1 MDLLSNVHYN
11 RIIKITYYLK
21 NRIGRCLMTDAFT
34 VLLADPQTSDGLE
47 FWKGFEKD
55 YDVSII
61 APETDE
67 KKELL
72 ALVKD
77 ADAIITRQTVIDEEI
92 IEAGTKLQLIQKMG
106 SRADNIDLDAAK
118 ARNVHVAIM
127 HLAGAQ
133 AVAEHAMMLVL
144 ACAKKVIIGHEM
156 TVSGAYRDLGIEPK
170 LTTQKSHGFQWMKIP
185 GLVELNGLT
194 MGIFGFGDI
203 GNEIARRAK
212 AFDMNIIYHKR
223 HPLPPEMEE
232 ETGAEYVSKED
243 LFRRSDF
250 LVMISPL
257 TPETEKAAGA
267 KELSLMKPTAY
278 FINCCRGGVVDED
291 ALVDVLKNHKI
302 AGAGLDV
309 YVYEPVPYDH
319 PYLTLDNVTL
329 TPHIAGGK
337 GGAKERDP
345 RKTLENIRQFKDTG
359 TAKYLVI

>member
-1 MDLLSNVHYN
+1 MAD
-11 RIIKITYYLK
+11 
-21 NRIGRCLMTDAFT
+21 DFT
-34 VLLADPQTSDGLE
+34 VVLADAQAPADLE
-47 FWKGFEKD
+47 FWQGFEKD
-55 YDVSII
+55 YKVKITAPSTDDKAELI
-61 APETDE
+61 ALMPE
-67 KKELL
+67 
-72 ALVKD
+72 
-77 ADAIITRQTVIDEEI
+77 ADALITRKTFIDSEI
-92 IEAGTKLQLIQKMG
+92 INAGSKLKLIQKMG
-106 SRADNIDLDAAK
+106 SRADNVDMDTARAK
-118 ARNVHVAIM
+118 GIHVAIM

-144 ACAKKVIIGHEM
+144 ACAKKVIIGHQM

-185 GLVELNGLT
+185 GLEELNGLT

-212 AFDMNIIYHKR
+212 AFDMDIIYYKR
-223 HPLPPEMEE
+223 HPLSPEMEKE
-232 ETGAEYVSKED
+232 IGAVYVSKED
-243 LFRRSDF
+243 LFRKSDF

-267 KELSLMKPTAY
+267 KELALMKPTAY
-278 FINCCRGGVVDED
+278 FINCCRGGVVDEE

-345 RKTLENIRQFKDTG
+345 RKTLENIRLFKETG
-359 TAKYLVI
+359 SANYLVV

>member
-1 MDLLSNVHYN
+1 MSN
-11 RIIKITYYLK
+11 
-21 NRIGRCLMTDAFT
+21 AFN
-34 VLLADPQTSDGLE
+34 VLIADPQTSEGLE

-55 YDVSII
+55 YGVSLF
-61 APETDE
+61 APGTDD
-67 KKELL
+67 KTELL

-77 ADAIITRQTVIDEEI
+77 ADAIITRQVRIDKEI
-92 IEAGTKLQLIQKMG
+92 INAGSKLKLIQKMG

-118 ARNVHVAIM
+118 AKNIRVAIM

-144 ACAKKVIIGHEM
+144 ACAKKVIIGHQM

-170 LTTQKSHGFQWMKIP
+170 LTSQKSHGFQWMKIP
-185 GLVELNGLT
+185 GLEELNGLT

-212 AFDMNIIYHKR
+212 AFDMDIIYYKR
-223 HPLPPEMEE
+223 HPLSPEMEKE
-232 ETGAEYVSKED
+232 IGATYVSKED

-267 KELSLMKPTAY
+267 KELALMKPTAY
-278 FINCCRGGVVDED
+278 FINCCRGGVVDEE

-345 RKTLENIRQFKDTG
+345 RKTLENIRRFKETG
-359 TAKYLVI
+359 SADYLVA